1 MNFSTLN
8 IKGSVRSAPQSWKP
22 PMRRGD
28 LLEQLYRHRPIGVL
42 ESQMEGLVYLTVSK
56 RKLP

>member
-1 MNFSTLN
+1 MNFTPWN
-8 IKGSVRSAPQSWKP
+8 TKGSVRSAPQSRKL

-28 LLEQLYRHRPIGVL
+28 LLEQLYRHWPIGVL
-42 ESQMEGLVYLTVSK
+42 ESQMEGLVYQTVSK

>member
-1 MNFSTLN
+1 MNFTPWN
-8 IKGSVRSAPQSWKP
+8 TKGSVRSVPQSWKP

-28 LLEQLYRHRPIGVL
+28 LLEELYCHRPIGVL
-42 ESQMEGLVYLTVSK
+42 ESQMESLVYLTVSK